1 METIIIPSITVICYV
16 VGAMVKHLCHKIDN
30 KYIPIIN
37 AILGIALAFWMKG
50 FSFDVALVGLVS
62 GWASTGCY
70 EAIRNMSQGGK

>member
-1 METIIIPSITVICYV
+1 MENKQANLENQHVQQLKDNT
-16 VGAMVKHLCHKIDN
+16 KIDN